1 MMWLGGLFVLL
12 SLAWVIAHTSGYGA
26 EVRVSQRPLGHPSNP
41 PIKRPLTEPPS
52 DGPSLFGTNLEA
64 IPSLINEEDDLELT
78 IVTASPSA
86 DMPASASSKPAPSSG
101 AIRVETPSVKVIYED
116 EAELEEVTLPHARI
130 LISANAGSDTGRHR
144 PRNEDSLLVLPE
156 RSLFVVADGMGGYE
170 GGEVASSLAVET
182 IRRAF
187 EKNVFEGNTEADSSI
202 PRRGREMACAIQMAN
217 QAVIRRAKDTPAL
230 RNMGTTVI
238 AARFSPNKQRVY
250 IGHVGDSRCYRLRG
264 ATLRQLTTDHTLRE
278 LGMKGPSSK
287 QLFQAVGIRPT
298 ITIDLVVDKPR
309 PQDIYLLCSDG
320 LSKMVSDDQV
330 RAVLRAEPDL
340 EAAVLTL
347 IEKANEQGGRDNVT
361 VILVKI
367 IERGAV
373 EQIASLSAG
382 NS

>member
-12 SLAWVIAHTSGYGA
+12 SLAWVIAHTSGYGSDIRNS
-26 EVRVSQRPLGHPSNP
+26 ERPPDHPS
-41 PIKRPLTEPPS
+41 KEPPS

-64 IPSLINEEDDLELT
+64 IPSLVNEEDDLELT
-78 IVTASPSA
+78 IVTASPSS
-86 DMPASASSKPAPSSG
+86 DMPASSPSPKPSSLPSNPKP
-101 AIRVETPSVKVIYED
+101 ETPSIKVIYED

-156 RSLFVVADGMGGYE
+156 RSLFAVADGMGGYE
-170 GGEVASSLAVET
+170 GGEVASALAVET

-187 EKNVFEGNTEADSSI
+187 EKNIFEGNTAADSSI

-217 QAVIRRAKDTPAL
+217 QAVLRRAKDVPAL

-264 ATLRQLTTDHTLRE
+264 GTLRQLTTDHTLRE
-278 LGMKGPSSK
+278 LGMKGPSAK

-309 PQDIYLLCSDG
+309 PDDIYLLCSDG

-330 RAVLRAEPDL
+330 RDVLQGEPDL
-340 EAAVLTL
+340 EASVLSL
-347 IEKANEQGGRDNVT
+347 IDKANQQGGRDNVT
-361 VILVKI
+361 VVLVKI
-367 IERGAV
+367 VERGPAA
-373 EQIASLSAG
+373 QIASLTAG
-382 NS
+382 NN